1 MEKYLDIDQQIAYN
15 VFMLQETHRKRNIH
29 KSNDERK

>member
-1 MEKYLDIDQQIAYN
+1 MSQQIAYN
-15 VFMLQETHRKRNIH
+15 VFMLQETHRKQHIS